1 MEPETNDE
9 VRVLCRSDG
18 ARDQTV
24 MALEIEGRHHPV
36 ASVESDRYSGAAAGG
51 CPVTREV
58 IVRLDDGR
66 RYRLRRVVPDG
77 EWAAE
82 RAVR

>member
-1 MEPETNDE
+1 MVQETSDE

-24 MALEIEGRHHPV
+24 TALEIEGLYYPV
-36 ASVESDRYSGAAAGG
+36 ASVESDRYSGAAMSGR
-51 CPVTREV
+51 PVTREV
-58 IVRLDDGR
+58 LVRLDDGR
-66 RYRLRRVVPDG
+66 RYRLWRVVPDG